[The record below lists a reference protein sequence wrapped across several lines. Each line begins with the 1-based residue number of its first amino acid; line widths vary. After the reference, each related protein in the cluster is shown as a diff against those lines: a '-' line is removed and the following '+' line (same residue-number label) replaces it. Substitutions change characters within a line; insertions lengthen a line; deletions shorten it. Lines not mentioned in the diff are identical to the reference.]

1 MHCPYRFI
9 SDSEYR
15 VDFNQKCTYPSIV
28 ANRWL
33 GVRLEIVGALVIF
46 FAALFAVLARDS
58 DNGISGGSVG
68 LSISYALQITMVLS
82 FLVRMTAEGWS
93 IFVNC

>member
-1 MHCPYRFI
+1 MYVPFHRFI
-9 SDSEYR
+9 TDSERR

-46 FAALFAVLARDS
+46 FAALFAVLARDT
-58 DNGISGGSVG
+58 ISGGSVG
-68 LSISYALQITMVLS
+68 LSISYALQITIVLS
-82 FLVRMTAEGWS
+82 FLVRMTAEGGS
-93 IFVNC
+93 RVQKSM